1 MNDELKSPV
10 TFQGAKVRLA
20 SQIVDVLWAGKDTK
34 YFDLCCG
41 GGSISLQLFR
51 RGVPPENI
59 TMVDAGPWGDFWRA
73 IASGSF
79 DLGVLRMLLDMIP
92 KDRSKI
98 RDHIERL
105 SNTNAS
111 VMTPYVYLLL
121 QASSF
126 GGKAIWREG
135 DKWKNTTFR
144 GYWEPKDGCNR
155 QSPVNPMMPM
165 PDELYRRVE
174 AIVRSDLYGRVRGC
188 RCVLPECMEE
198 LGLIGQGVAY
208 IDPPYKGATGYG
220 RAFDVVSA
228 AKRFDGVC
236 YVSEGVPLTKEA
248 HRLSEHR
255 QKGGVSGK
263 RERKQEEW
271 ISVFRNKDQ

>member
-1 MNDELKSPV
+1 MNNELKSPV

-41 GGSISLQLFR
+41 GGSISLELFR

-59 TMVDAGPWGDFWRA
+59 TMIDAGPWGNFWQA
-73 IASGSF
+73 IANGSF
-79 DLGVLRMLLDMIP
+79 DLGVLKMLLDMVP
-92 KDRSKI
+92 NDKGKI

-105 SNTNAS
+105 SNTNAG
-111 VMTPYVYLLL
+111 VMTPYVYLVL

-174 AIVRSDLYGRVRGC
+174 AIVRSELYGRVKGRQD
-188 RCVLPECMEE
+188 VLPGCIEG
-198 LGLIGQGVAY
+198 LGSGVAY

-220 RAFDVVSA
+220 RFFDVISA
-228 AKRFDGVC
+228 AKKFDGVC
-236 YVSEGVPLTKEA
+236 YVTEGVPLAKEA
-248 HRLSEHR
+248 HMLSEHR

-271 ISVFRNKDQ
+271 ISIFRNKAQ